1 MKKFVNLLFVAAS
14 ITALASCKTNND
26 ERQSRPKSFSFAYRR
41 SGYDEWGKEVANYYM
56 DHVDQDV
63 YIDCSYFENS
73 ETIRNNIIS
82 GAAGLADLY
91 QLEVDL
97 SGGEN
102 YLVELTDVY
111 NSLSPD
117 EGNTSVLI
125 KDKIDED
132 VLAIYNEKSKNEQ
145 GVYEDHFYRMPQT
158 LANGWNW
165 VYNKTTLNLVLGENN
180 WELPRTTDEMFA
192 LYERIVESNKAFPI
206 VMCGDGNISGEY
218 IRYGNE
224 IWFAQM
230 MGKEKYDAFFDGYYF
245 DENNERKFALNAPTQ
260 IENARDEINAA
271 YNTIYRLFNQDNFY
285 VHPKSGSFDFNS
297 VNEAIYSGYEHSTGR
312 KFSTEGGSKTY
323 LPPCFAFLGTWMEK
337 EIKDDL
343 EAGYIT
349 KEGQEI
355 LAMRMPI
362 ISSIINRT
370 PSIKDDATLSKVID
384 YVDGKLGE
392 VPEGVTEND
401 VAIIKEARS
410 FIPELICREMAI
422 PKTSNNVEE
431 AKKFLKWLTTEEAQ
445 VVVSKYTGGINILP
459 YGYSPK
465 DEDMGFSISNYIK
478 SFNDIALSSTVIDEG
493 RTSRPYAKFV
503 NNTWFSSE
511 KSDAA
516 SLNRN
521 IFNGKA
527 NLPSDDNVTY
537 FYNKVYGNG
546 GSTYSNLM
554 KTFKNRYPDYVD
566 DWGNI

>member
-1 MKKFVNLLFVAAS
+1 MKKGSILLLLAVL
-14 ITALASCKTNND
+14 IPALSACNGNRD
-26 ERQSRPKSFSFAYRR
+26 ERQSRAKSFSFAYRK
-41 SGYDEWGKEVANYYM
+41 SGYDEWGKEVAEYYM
-56 DHVDQDV
+56 NHVDPDV

-97 SGGEN
+97 SGGQD
-102 YLVELTDVY
+102 YLVELTDIY
-111 NSLSPD
+111 NSISPD

-132 VLAIYNEKSKNEQ
+132 ILTIYNEKSKNDQ

-180 WELPRTTDEMFA
+180 WKLPKTTDEMFA
-192 LYERIVESNKAFPI
+192 LYERIVDSNKAFPI

-230 MGKEKYDAFFDGYYF
+230 MGKEKYDAYFDGFYF
-245 DENNERKFALNAPTQ
+245 DENGERKFALNAPTQ

-271 YNTIYRLFNQDNFY
+271 YSTVYRLFNQDNYY

-312 KFSTEGGSKTY
+312 KFTTEGGNKTY

-343 EAGYIT
+343 ETGYIT

-362 ISSIINRT
+362 ISSIVDRT
-370 PSIKDDATLSKVID
+370 PTIKDDTTLSAVVD
-384 YVDGKLGE
+384 YVDGNSSTL
-392 VPEGVTEND
+392 PSGVDEKD
-401 VAIIKEARS
+401 VEIIKEARS
-410 FIPELICREMAI
+410 LIPELICREMAI
-422 PKTSNNVEE
+422 PKTSKNAEE

-445 VVVSKYTGGINILP
+445 IVVSKYTGGINILP
-459 YGYSPK
+459 YGYHPT
-465 DEDMGFSISNYIK
+465 DADMGFSISDYVK
-478 SFNDIALSSTVIDEG
+478 SFNNIALKSTVIDEG
-493 RTSRPYAKFV
+493 RISRPYAKFV
-503 NNTWFSSE
+503 NNTWFSSSL
-511 KSDAA
+511 SDAA

-521 IFNGKA
+521 IFNGRA
-527 NLPSDDNVTY
+527 NLPTDDNVTY
-537 FYNKVYGNG
+537 FYNKVYGNNG
-546 GSTYSNLM
+546 TTYKNLM

-566 DWGNI
+566 DWGGI

>member
-1 MKKFVNLLFVAAS
+1 MKKSTTLLLLAVSMF
-14 ITALASCKTNND
+14 ALSACNINND
-26 ERQSRPKSFSFAYRR
+26 ERKSRPKSFSFAYRR
-41 SGYDEWGKEVANYYM
+41 SGYDEWGKEVADYYM
-56 DHVDQDV
+56 DHVDTDV

-97 SGGEN
+97 SGGED
-102 YLVELTDVY
+102 YLVELTDIY
-111 NSLSPD
+111 NSISPD
-117 EGNTSVLI
+117 EGNTSILI
-125 KDKIDED
+125 RDKIDENILD
-132 VLAIYNEKSKNEQ
+132 IYNEKSKNDQ
-145 GVYEDHFYRMPQT
+145 GLYEDHFYRMPQT

-165 VYNKTTLNLVLGENN
+165 VYNKTTLDLVLGNNN
-180 WELPRTTDEMFA
+180 WELPKTTDEMFA
-192 LYERIVESNKAFPI
+192 LYERIVNSNKAFPI

-230 MGKEKYDAFFDGYYF
+230 MGKEKYDAYFDGYYF
-245 DENNERKFALNAPTQ
+245 DEHGERKFALTAPTQ
-260 IENARDEINAA
+260 IENARMEINEA
-271 YNTIYRLFNQDNFY
+271 YSTVYRLFNQDNYY
-285 VHPKSGSFDFNS
+285 VHPKSGAFDFNS
-297 VNEAIYSGYEHSTGR
+297 VNEAIYCGYEHSTGR
-312 KFSTEGGSKTY
+312 KFSTEGGSRTY

-343 EAGYIT
+343 ETGYIT

-370 PSIKDDATLSKVID
+370 PTINDDLTLSDVID
-384 YVDGKLGE
+384 YVDGTSTSL
-392 VPEGVTEND
+392 PAGVSQED

-422 PKTSNNVEE
+422 PKTSRKVDE

-445 VVVSKYTGGINILP
+445 IVVSKYTGGINILP
-459 YGYSPK
+459 YGYNPTDS
-465 DEDMGFSISNYIK
+465 DMGFAISNYVK
-478 SFNDIALSSTVIDEG
+478 SFNDIAVNSIVLDEG
-493 RTSRPYAKFV
+493 RISRPYAKFV
-503 NNTWFSSE
+503 NNTWFSSSL
-511 KSDAA
+511 SDAA

-521 IFNGKA
+521 IFNNRA
-527 NLPSDDNVTY
+527 NLPTDDNVTY

-546 GSTYSNLM
+546 GTAYRNMMRTL
-554 KTFKNRYPDYVD
+554 KNRYPDYVD
-566 DWGNI
+566 DWGEI